1 MGIHIRGVRD
11 LDGEFQKM
19 LEVKLACDKAGIEY
33 PDAVDSYFDG
43 AAEESEE
50 YLRHEMEELD
60 ITQAVS
66 EEPAEDYDV
75 RLIDLS
81 KLPTDVKQIR
91 VTITY

>member
-19 LEVKLACDKAGIEY
+19 LDVKLACDKAKIEY
-33 PDAVDSYFDG
+33 PAVVDNYFDG

-60 ITQAVS
+60 ITKAVS

-81 KLPTDVKQIR
+81 KLPADVKQIR